1 MECSKSDWKLFRS
14 RITEWQENYMDRL
27 NKEYI
32 EFLNG
37 KEDASEK
44 FWKLEERI
52 RKDKKHPGVMLELNK
67 RNMIYDIVTL
77 IRDNV
82 IEIES
87 LEGFSEELKEQVQF
101 LLQRH

>member
-1 MECSKSDWKLFRS
+1 M
-14 RITEWQENYMDRL
+14 EWQENYMDRL

-32 EFLNG
+32 EILNG
-37 KEDASEK
+37 NEDASEK

-77 IRDNV
+77 IRNNV
-82 IEIES
+82 IRIES

>member
-1 MECSKSDWKLFRS
+1 MECSKSDWRLFRS
-14 RITEWQENYMDRL
+14 RIMEWQENYMDRL

-32 EFLNG
+32 EILNG
-37 KEDASEK
+37 NEDASEK

-82 IEIES
+82 IRIES

>member
-1 MECSKSDWKLFRS
+1 
-14 RITEWQENYMDRL
+14 MDRL

-32 EFLNG
+32 EILNG
-37 KEDASEK
+37 NEDASEK

-67 RNMIYDIVTL
+67 QNMIYDIVTL

-82 IEIES
+82 IQIES

-101 LLQRH
+101 LLQRYQRFDVNF

>member
-1 MECSKSDWKLFRS
+1 
-14 RITEWQENYMDRL
+14 MDRL

-32 EFLNG
+32 EILNG
-37 KEDASEK
+37 NEDASEE

-52 RKDKKHPGVMLELNK
+52 RKDKKHPGVMLELSK
-67 RNMIYDIVTL
+67 QNMIYDIVTL

-87 LEGFSEELKEQVQF
+87 LEGFGAELKEQVQF

>member
-1 MECSKSDWKLFRS
+1 
-14 RITEWQENYMDRL
+14 MDRL

-32 EFLNG
+32 EILNG
-37 KEDASEK
+37 NEDASEK

-67 RNMIYDIVTL
+67 QNMIYDIVTL

-82 IEIES
+82 IQIES

-101 LLQRH
+101 LLQRY

>member
-1 MECSKSDWKLFRS
+1 
-14 RITEWQENYMDRL
+14 MDRL

-32 EFLNG
+32 EILNG
-37 KEDASEK
+37 NEDASEK

-82 IEIES
+82 IRIES
-87 LEGFSEELKEQVQF
+87 
-101 LLQRH
+101 

>member
-1 MECSKSDWKLFRS
+1 MECSKSDWRLFRS
-14 RITEWQENYMDRL
+14 RIMEWQENYMDRL

-32 EFLNG
+32 EILNG
-37 KEDASEK
+37 NEDASEK

-77 IRDNV
+77 IRNNV
-82 IEIES
+82 IRIES

>member
-1 MECSKSDWKLFRS
+1 M
-14 RITEWQENYMDRL
+14 EWQENYMDRL

-32 EFLNG
+32 EILNG
-37 KEDASEK
+37 NEDASEK

-82 IEIES
+82 IRIES